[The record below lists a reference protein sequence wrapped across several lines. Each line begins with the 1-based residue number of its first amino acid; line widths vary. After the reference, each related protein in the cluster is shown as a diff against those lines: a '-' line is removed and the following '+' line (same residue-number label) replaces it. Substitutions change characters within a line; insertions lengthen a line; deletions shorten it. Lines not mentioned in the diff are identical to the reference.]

1 VGLLGG
7 VSDRSG
13 GDGDLLAEPVGAS
26 CWYLSGEGFLGA
38 TGAASPPP
46 ALAFLSL
53 PLRLAEGRL
62 LLSLLL
68 LPRLLLA
75 EFFDAGVDGSDS
87 AGELLPFFF
96 FVSAAALLLAG
107 GVVAAEAAAFFL
119 EPDFGGGR
127 GSSSSLRLPDE
138 EEDEDDDELLLS
150 TLSDHPVLL
159 ESSSDSSDSSLVPE
173 YSRLG
178 DADGD
183 LGMVVFAAP
192 GSAARECPLNWKVQ
206 KGAPQWHSTIII

>member
-13 GDGDLLAEPVGAS
+13 GDGDLLAEPVAAS
-26 CWYLSGEGFLGA
+26 CWYLSGEEFLGA

-53 PLRLAEGRL
+53 PLPLAKGRL
-62 LLSLLL
+62 LLLLL

-96 FVSAAALLLAG
+96 LVSAAALLLAG
-107 GVVAAEAAAFFL
+107 GVVAAAGAAAFFL

-138 EEDEDDDELLLS
+138 EEEEEDDDELLLS

-183 LGMVVFAAP
+183 LGMVAFAAA
-192 GSAARECPLNWKVQ
+192 GSAARGYPLKVQ